1 MVIYVIL
8 KEIVMDKNILKY
20 RVKISLIAMII
31 SIIYII
37 LRIYILNLNATYEIF
52 YNDKLILID
61 ILGVSA
67 IITSLYEFIINII
80 LYLKNKNNEKIIIDK
95 NLFSRLEIL
104 AVVISLFPAW
114 IIFLVSKSFSKILTI
129 ILGIII
135 ICFIIV
141 FFISN
146 KKIRLILFDS
156 TLILYLALM
165 SPYFINV
172 FLFKEHTINKTP
184 ITQSVSIL
192 DLYENPQNVKEVEYE
207 NSSGI
212 FASYIE
218 NYILFTDSY
227 NINNYVWYSELQ
239 CKNKYI
245 FNIIKRNNTVLSGYQ
260 IINNSFNVYV
270 DYKEENDNCYYIQ
283 FDNTIITLET
293 NIHLTEN
300 DINSIIIQINNEL

>member
-1 MVIYVIL
+1 
-8 KEIVMDKNILKY
+8 
-20 RVKISLIAMII
+20 
-31 SIIYII
+31 
-37 LRIYILNLNATYEIF
+37 
-52 YNDKLILID
+52 
-61 ILGVSA
+61 
-67 IITSLYEFIINII
+67 
-80 LYLKNKNNEKIIIDK
+80 
-95 NLFSRLEIL
+95 
-104 AVVISLFPAW
+104 
-114 IIFLVSKSFSKILTI
+114 
-129 ILGIII
+129 
-135 ICFIIV
+135 
-141 FFISN
+141 
-146 KKIRLILFDS
+146 
-156 TLILYLALM
+156 M